1 MKRFYYNNYKKY
13 KQNTTTELNSKLLKA
28 IFLDYKIYFSD
39 KPQLQLTY
47 KNRCITSGIA
57 RSFYNKLKINRNE
70 IKTLLNTSQ
79 LNGFRK
85 SSF

>member
-1 MKRFYYNNYKKY
+1 MKRFYYNNFKKY
-13 KQNTTTELNSKLLKA
+13 KQNLSTELNGKLLKA
-28 IFLDYKIYFSD
+28 LFLDYKIYFLD
-39 KPQLQLTY
+39 KPRLKLNYT
-47 KNRCITSGIA
+47 NRCVISGVP

-70 IKTLLNTSQ
+70 MKNLLNNLQ

>member
-1 MKRFYYNNYKKY
+1 MKRFYYNNFKKY
-13 KQNTTTELNSKLLKA
+13 KRNLSKELNAQLLKA
-28 IFLDYKIYFSD
+28 LFLDYKSNFID
-39 KPQLQLTY
+39 KPCLKLIY
-47 KNRCITSGIA
+47 RNRCVISGVP

-70 IKTLLNTSQ
+70 IKNLLNNLQ